1 MTEQRSNRLDVN
13 RPGGCRDCPQGDR
26 AVCATGDERARIRKA
41 GVGKLADVKVLK
53 MAKELCIVS

>member
-1 MTEQRSNRLDVN
+1 MTEQGSNRLEVN
-13 RPGGCRDCPQGDR
+13 RSGGCRDCPQRDC

-53 MAKELCIVS
+53 MAKDLMHR